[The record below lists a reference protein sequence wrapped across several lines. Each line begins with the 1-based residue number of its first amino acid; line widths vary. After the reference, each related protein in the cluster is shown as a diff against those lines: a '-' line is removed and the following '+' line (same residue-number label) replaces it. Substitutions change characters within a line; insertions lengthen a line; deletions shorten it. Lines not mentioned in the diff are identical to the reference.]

1 MAGMTTKQRDLE
13 ATRTGLERWLGHR
26 WPHATDLQLAPL
38 TTTDT
43 SGRSSETL
51 FLDAAFQQEGI
62 AHTASLVA
70 RMPPLGDGV
79 FAEYDIER
87 EWRVQDLLHRRGL
100 PVAEQIGYEPDP
112 GYVGSP
118 FLVMQRVPG
127 NVPIDAPPFFLEGWL
142 HDASATEQRATFG
155 SALETMVKLHS
166 VDVDAVGLRFLER
179 PQGPGLSGEMAWW
192 REYLD
197 WAADGSPPST
207 IVDLFAWCEAN
218 RPSTNGTNGLAWG
231 DARLGNMLFGADGR
245 VAAILDW
252 EMVTLGPPQLDVGF
266 FLSVRQM
273 MRTILGA
280 PDPELPGFPD
290 RDGTVTCYEDAGGQA
305 VTDLD
310 WYELFAMF
318 RTGSILV
325 SMNRL
330 LRAAG
335 WDVSLDPVPSWV
347 LDRMANC

>member
-1 MAGMTTKQRDLE
+1 MTNKQRDLE
-13 ATRTGLERWLGHR
+13 ATRTGLERWLGQR
-26 WPHATDLQLAPL
+26 WPHATDLRLAPL
-38 TTTDT
+38 ATTDA

-51 FLDAAFQQEGI
+51 FLETAFEEGGI
-62 AHTASLVA
+62 ARTASLVA
-70 RMPPLGDGV
+70 RLAPLGEAI
-79 FAEYDIER
+79 FAEYDLER
-87 EWRVQDLLHRRGL
+87 QWRVQDLLHRAGL

-112 GYVGSP
+112 DYVGTP

-127 NVPIDAPPFFLEGWL
+127 NVPVDQPPFFAEGWL
-142 HDASATEQRATFG
+142 HDASAAEQRAVFD
-155 SALETMVKLHS
+155 SAMETMVKIHT

-192 REYLD
+192 RDYLN
-197 WAADGSPPST
+197 WASDGSPPSAM
-207 IVDLFAWCEAN
+207 VDLFAWCDVN
-218 RPSTNGTNGLAWG
+218 RPSTTASDGLVWG
-231 DARLGNMLFGADGR
+231 DARLGNLLFGADGH

-252 EMVTLGPPQLDVGF
+252 EMVTLGPPELDVGF
-266 FLSVRQM
+266 FLGVRQM
-273 MRTILGA
+273 LRTILGA

-290 RDGTVTCYEDAGGQA
+290 RDGTVACYEAAGGRA

-335 WDVSLDPVPSWV
+335 WDVNLDPVPSWV
-347 LDRMANC
+347 LDRMAKC